1 MKGHRVFIGLGSNL
15 GRREKNL
22 TEAIERCKEFA
33 ALTKESSIY
42 ETEPWGEKD
51 QPKFLNQVIKIQTHL
66 KPQALLAALK
76 KVEKE
81 MGRKPSTRYGPR
93 VIDLDILLFDRLVM
107 ETPDLTIPHPMLE
120 QRAFILVPMAEIAPR
135 VRHPKLKKTITQLLR
150 SISTE
155 GVEKVTALRNPN
167 PLL

>member
-1 MKGHRVFIGLGSNL
+1 MMKGHRVFIGLGSNL

-22 TEAIERCKEFA
+22 AEAIERCREFA
-33 ALTKESSIY
+33 TLTKASSVY
-42 ETEPWGEKD
+42 ETKPWGEKD

-66 KPQALLAALK
+66 KPQNLLAALK

-93 VIDLDILLFDRLVM
+93 LIDLDILLFDRLVM
-107 ETPDLTIPHPMLE
+107 EMPDLTIPHAMLA

-135 VRHPKLKKTITQLLR
+135 VRHPKLKQTITQLLR

-155 GVEKVTALRNPN
+155 GVEKVTV
-167 PLL
+167 